1 MTNYNTEKE
10 VWKDIKGYEGIYKV
24 SNFGKVY
31 SLPRPKTKGGL
42 LKPQI
47 NKGYE
52 RVTLLKEKKI
62 ETFSVHRLVASHFI
76 ENPNKYEVINHI
88 DENKANNSVGNLEW
102 CTQAENLQKFTGKG
116 KILQYD
122 LNNKLV
128 KIWNSSL
135 EAQNTGKYDSSAI
148 IKCCKGKRKT
158 HKKSVWKY
166 ETP

>member
-1 MTNYNTEKE
+1 MNFSTKEE
-10 VWKDIKGYEGIYKV
+10 VWKDVEGYEGLYQV

-31 SLPRPKTKGGL
+31 SLPRAKAKGGV

-52 RVTLLKEKKI
+52 RVILLKERKI
-62 ETFSVHRLVASHFI
+62 ETFSVHRLVATHFI

-88 DENKANNSVGNLEW
+88 DENKANNFVDNLEW

-122 LNNKLV
+122 LNNQLI
-128 KIWNSSL
+128 KIWNSSS
-135 EAQNTGKYDSSAI
+135 EAQNTGEYDSSAI

-158 HKKSVWKY
+158 HKKSIWKY